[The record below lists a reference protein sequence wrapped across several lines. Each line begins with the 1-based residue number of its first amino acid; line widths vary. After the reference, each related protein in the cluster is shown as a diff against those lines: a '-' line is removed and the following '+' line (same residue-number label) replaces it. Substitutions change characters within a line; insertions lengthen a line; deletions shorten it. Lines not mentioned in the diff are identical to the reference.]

1 MIDKVKIESDI
12 IRNSGIH
19 PSRIFNIYLFG
30 SRVYKTSDKN
40 SDWDVIMIANNS
52 VDSTEL
58 RRGLYNIHVY
68 TPSKFKFDLDNH
80 RINNLE
86 CIYSPDWAK
95 IKETIDFTYFKINPV
110 KLRHSISH
118 VSSNSWVK
126 CKKKLKDEYYIGI
139 KSLFHSLRIPMFG
152 FQMAKNGKIYD
163 YECAN
168 YLWDKIKD
176 KRWTW
181 SEIDIEF
188 REFHNKILSDFRK
201 VAKNK

>member
-1 MIDKVKIESDI
+1 
-12 IRNSGIH
+12 
-19 PSRIFNIYLFG
+19 
-30 SRVYKTSDKN
+30 
-40 SDWDVIMIANNS
+40 
-52 VDSTEL
+52 
-58 RRGLYNIHVY
+58 
-68 TPSKFKFDLDNH
+68 
-80 RINNLE
+80 
-86 CIYSPDWAK
+86 
-95 IKETIDFTYFKINPV
+95 
-110 KLRHSISH
+110 
-118 VSSNSWVK
+118 
-126 CKKKLKDEYYIGI
+126 
-139 KSLFHSLRIPMFG
+139 MFG